1 MRILHIS
8 VVWLV
13 FGIDYPNYEKKLK
26 ESNILMVSVEKIVRK
41 EEDSVVIL
49 YLSINIEF
57 R

>member
-13 FGIDYPNYEKKLK
+13 YGIDYPNYEKFLK